1 MLWLPV
7 IMWQECR
14 YTCRIFFLASLVIM
28 SFENGGYQNIF
39 LVSPTNLAYV
49 FFFTVSVYQSIFM
62 FIVVE
67 CFTGDFTNLVY
78 VEY

>member
-1 MLWLPV
+1 
-7 IMWQECR
+7 MWQTKLYR
-14 YTCRIFFLASLVIM
+14 NVDILVGFFFLASPVIM

>member
-1 MLWLPV
+1 
-7 IMWQECR
+7 
-14 YTCRIFFLASLVIM
+14 M